1 MLLTNPLFAASL
13 LSAVASASIL
23 GIPDLLAARQ
33 TNGTDEEA
41 YLAEVCF
48 PNTTAPVVPP
58 CQEVINIQSACTANG
73 TSGIYLLAHAQCM
86 CGGSFFADWIGCLN
100 CNYVHGARSPQNVDS
115 FHTIIS
121 SVSSALCS
129 GTPTATFAAIFS
141 SLSEGA
147 APTGT
152 DTAMRDQFPSQTAI
166 SLYYTV
172 SGTQGVGAITGD
184 AVSATRTASPT
195 PSGSGS
201 RTGTGTS
208 SRTASTGSGTAG
220 AGTASSSSSTAGAA
234 MPTGAWMGAVGVVAG
249 AVGMAVL

>member
-1 MLLTNPLFAASL
+1 MLLTIPLFAASL
-13 LSAVASASIL
+13 LSVVASASIL
-23 GIPDLLAARQ
+23 EIPDLLAARQ

-48 PNTTAPVVPP
+48 PNTTTPVVPP
-58 CQEVINIQSACTANG
+58 CQEIINIQSACTANG
-73 TSGIYLLAHAQCM
+73 TTGIYLLAHAQCM

-121 SVSSALCS
+121 SASNALCT

-152 DTAMRDQFPSQTAI
+152 DTAMSDQFPSQTAI

-172 SGTQGVGAITGD
+172 SGTQGVGAITGE
-184 AVSATRTASPT
+184 AASATRTASPT
-195 PSGSGS
+195 PSESGS
-201 RTGTGTS
+201 RTGTS
-208 SRTASTGSGTAG
+208 SRTTSTGSGTAA
-220 AGTASSSSSTAGAA
+220 AGTARSSSSTAGAA
-234 MPTGAWMGAVGVVAG
+234 MPTGAWMGAVCVVAG
-249 AVGMAVL
+249 AVGMVVL